1 MRVGR
6 IKPFVMKKKQE
17 LDEWSIY
24 VEGLSKP
31 YNTEQS
37 IRELFNSLVGH
48 VSYFRIPPN
57 QKGQQIF
64 FGYCFIE
71 FDNKDHVN
79 KAVEIVNRYHRG
91 EVATETIGDNTSK
104 IDKLNLRVM
113 SK

>member
-1 MRVGR
+1 MN
-6 IKPFVMKKKQE
+6 KKEE

-48 VSYFRIPPN
+48 VSFFRIPPN
-57 QKGQQIF
+57 QKGQTKF

-71 FDNKDHVN
+71 FDNKDYVS
-79 KAVEIVNRYHRG
+79 KAVNIVNRYPCG
-91 EVATETIGDNTSK
+91 NKPTEGDTSN

>member
-1 MRVGR
+1 MN
-6 IKPFVMKKKQE
+6 KKEE
-17 LDEWSIY
+17 LDAWSIY
-24 VEGLSKP
+24 VEGLTKP

-57 QKGQQIF
+57 QKGQQEF

-71 FDNKDHVN
+71 FDNKDHVS
-79 KAVEIVNRYHRG
+79 KAVELINRYDR
-91 EVATETIGDNTSK
+91 VVETTGDTLK

>member
-1 MRVGR
+1 LSEDEEKIGR
-6 IKPFVMKKKQE
+6 IKPFVMNKKQE

-24 VEGLSKP
+24 VEGLAKP

-48 VSYFRIPPN
+48 VSFFRIPPN
-57 QKGQQIF
+57 QKGVQNF

-79 KAVEIVNRYHRG
+79 KAVEIMNRYQ
-91 EVATETIGDNTSK
+91 VVTENTSK